1 MTPKANSIPL
11 NLKINPAGEGSI
23 KVEIEREDYSLADIV
38 HKELLN
44 VKHVKFSGVAP
55 PHPLIKILVLEV
67 STDST
72 NPTKALK
79 DALALSQNRV
89 SELLVLAKEAFP
101 QAPASAEKSV
111 APEIVEPSPETES
124 IDTMNAE
131 DTTSQM

>member
-1 MTPKANSIPL
+1 L

-55 PHPLIKILVLEV
+55 PHPLIKTLTLEV
-67 STDST
+67 STDSN

-79 DALALSQNRV
+79 EALELSKGRV
-89 SELLVLAKEAFP
+89 SELLILAKEAFP
-101 QAPASAEKSV
+101 QAPSASEKVGSEV
-111 APEIVEPSPETES
+111 GTPRTEAATTPSDDES
-124 IDTMNAE
+124 
-131 DTTSQM
+131 SFGV

>member
-1 MTPKANSIPL
+1 M
-11 NLKINPAGEGSI
+11 NLKINQAGEGAI

-55 PHPLIKILVLEV
+55 PHPLIKTLTLEV

-79 DALALSQNRV
+79 DALELSKNRV

-101 QAPASAEKSV
+101 QAPPSAEKVSTDVVANRPVSDIPAESAEASAE
-111 APEIVEPSPETES
+111 
-124 IDTMNAE
+124 N
-131 DTTSQM
+131 